1 MTEHGGGEVAV
12 DGNAWNQSATESI
25 LRGDAVVV
33 DFVFRIC
40 RGIDGPDAKRLHHQF
55 DYRRLIIV
63 DLAAT
68 I

>member
-1 MTEHGGGEVAV
+1 
-12 DGNAWNQSATESI
+12 